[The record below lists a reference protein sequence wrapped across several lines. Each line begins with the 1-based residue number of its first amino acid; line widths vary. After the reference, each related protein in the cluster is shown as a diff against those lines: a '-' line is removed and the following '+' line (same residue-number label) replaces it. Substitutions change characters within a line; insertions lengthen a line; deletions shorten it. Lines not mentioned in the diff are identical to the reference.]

1 MCIESLREVR
11 IPRRLSSVL
20 ELTTMGISTA
30 SRGRSLS
37 CLRSLTPQLTGQ
49 SDHSRVHS
57 KLNTDGLLVLGADR
71 TKLSKALITD
81 ASKLEYR
88 SATELRAKYGVDFR
102 AGTEV
107 TGVELATK
115 EVVVGP
121 NQEKVPYDTL
131 VLATG
136 GTPRRLPIPGKDL
149 SNVYTL
155 RSVEDTKKIDAG
167 MSALWGCLPGT
178 DTHRV

>member
-1 MCIESLREVR
+1 MCTESLREVR
-11 IPRRLSSVL
+11 IHRRLSLVL
-20 ELTTMGISTA
+20 ELTAMGISTA
-30 SRGRSLS
+30 SRGRLLSSLK
-37 CLRSLTPQLTGQ
+37 SLTPQLTGQ
-49 SDHSRVHS
+49 SNHSRVDS
-57 KLNTDGLLVLGADR
+57 KLNTDRLLVLGTDR

-88 SATELRAKYGVDFR
+88 SAAELRAKYGVDFR

-121 NQEKVPYDTL
+121 NKEKVPYDTL

-155 RSVEDTKKIDAG
+155 RGVEDTKKIDAG
-167 MSALWGCLPGT
+167 MSALWDCLPGT
-178 DTHRV
+178 DAHRV